1 MEDIT
6 HKIEEVEKDV
16 QYFDKLIDGAE
27 RLVKPWRLSLIVT
40 NLFWAI
46 VFAIF
51 IALAYLSP
59 SEIDVQQNQGAT
71 EQKQEQS
78 VKGAN

>member
-6 HKIEEVEKDV
+6 QKIEEVEKDV

-51 IALAYLSP
+51 ITLAYLSP